1 MDGRVKI
8 KYNFMSIVKDNCRT
22 THNWVCLTVSQT
34 TPARTLSFMKICFEM
49 AHSSKTV
56 LIKAIELQGL
66 HSYIFFHHTFRNE
79 PTSYN
84 VKDPLHLQTHWS
96 STGFSTHTSYVLPLH
111 LSWLHLSF
119 SLSWLSIKSH
129 FPTLWQPRFLQ
140 ITSCLAS
147 IST

>member
-8 KYNFMSIVKDNCRT
+8 KYNFMSIVKQDNCRT
-22 THNWVCLTVSQT
+22 THNLVCLTISQT
-34 TPARTLSFMKICFEM
+34 TPARTLSLMKICFEM
-49 AHSSKTV
+49 AHSSKTA
-56 LIKAIELQGL
+56 LIKAIELQGM
-66 HSYIFFHHTFRNE
+66 HSFFFHHTFRYE

-96 STGFSTHTSYVLPLH
+96 STGFSTHTRYVLPLH

-129 FPTLWQPRFLQ
+129 PTLWQSRFSQ